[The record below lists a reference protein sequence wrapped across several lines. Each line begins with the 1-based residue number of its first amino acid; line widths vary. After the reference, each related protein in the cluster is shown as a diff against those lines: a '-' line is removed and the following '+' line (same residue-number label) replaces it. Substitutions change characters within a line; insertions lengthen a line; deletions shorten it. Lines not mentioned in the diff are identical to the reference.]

1 MYLIPQTACS
11 KLPFTGITF
20 HDIRAH
26 SCPGLALLQ
35 RHGQSSKSFEDLMEA
50 PKDHIQE
57 AVALH
62 KFAVAAYTVM
72 HKKFIISVFEFIILI
87 LFKLFHG
94 AGSFT

>member
-35 RHGQSSKSFEDLMEA
+35 THGQSSKSFEDLMEA

-72 HKKFIISVFEFIILI
+72 HKKFIISAFLN
-87 LFKLFHG
+87 L
-94 AGSFT
+94 SF